1 MFFNHIKMSDDI
13 VILTFSIIGIF
24 AGLGGIIYLGY
35 RNGYLN
41 FLGLPEWISLLLL
54 IIAGII
60 TWTAMV
66 WIVNNEFNVTNN
78 QWISLGFSIAISILW
93 WARYTYTV
101 NDGQE
106 DDDDL

>member
-1 MFFNHIKMSDDI
+1 MFFKHIKMSDDTI
-13 VILTFSIIGIF
+13 ILTFSIIGILS
-24 AGLGGIIYLGY
+24 GIGGIVYLGY

-41 FLGLPEWISLLLL
+41 FLGVPEWVSLLLL

-66 WIVNNEFNVTNN
+66 WIVNNDFKVTNN
-78 QWISLGFSIAISILW
+78 QWISLGFSVAISVLW

-101 NDGQE
+101 NDGSN
-106 DDDDL
+106 DDD